1 MDRFYADKIYLQV
14 CTACFPSVVTLS
26 LLDLIFLY
34 LLCNLIL
41 LDLAA
46 VLAFTYFSRF
56 PPCIFNRPT
65 GSRHRSPYITISIER
80 LPLPTSAHLCH
91 FFQYAFCHSSENDQL
106 KHLMIKLTGFT
117 LVLLRGIAPDQT
129 VGCCVVTIHLGRE
142 NATAFVHRFLH
153 FNN

>member
-14 CTACFPSVVTLS
+14 CAACFPSVVTLS

-56 PPCIFNRPT
+56 PPCILIAQQAHVIDLR
-65 GSRHRSPYITISIER
+65 I
-80 LPLPTSAHLCH
+80 LPSA
-91 FFQYAFCHSSENDQL
+91 
-106 KHLMIKLTGFT
+106 
-117 LVLLRGIAPDQT
+117 
-129 VGCCVVTIHLGRE
+129 
-142 NATAFVHRFLH
+142 
-153 FNN
+153 